1 MKIINHIKALICRIA
16 HPQYESK
23 QFGAIGEH
31 CYIGSDSSLVPEN
44 IYMEDYTIIQNR
56 VNFISYKGKLT
67 IKKYS
72 VISSGCTIIPSTHL
86 PSVGIPFYE
95 QALKHIGDEDR
106 GVFIEEDC
114 WIGANA
120 ILLPGVHIG
129 RGSIVAAG
137 AVVTK
142 DVPPYS
148 VVGGCPAKII
158 TSKFSKDDVIAHE
171 IAIYS
176 CSERMKLLEIEE
188 IFKKYFE
195 GKVPLKKN
203 ITF

>member
-1 MKIINHIKALICRIA
+1 MA
-16 HPQYESK
+16 HPHYDIN
-23 QFGAIGEH
+23 QFGAIGQH
-31 CYIGSDSSLVPEN
+31 CYIGSDSLLVPEN
-44 IYMEDYTIIQNR
+44 IYMEDYSIIQNK

-86 PSVGIPFYE
+86 PTVGVTFYN
-95 QALKHIGDEDR
+95 QALNHVGDEDR
-106 GVFIEEDC
+106 GVFIDEDC

-158 TSKFSKDDVIAHE
+158 TSKFSKEDVISHE
-171 IAIYS
+171 TAIYPH
-176 CSERMKLLEIEE
+176 SERMKLSDIDY
-188 IFKKYFE
+188 IFNTYFQD
-195 GKVPLKKN
+195 KLPLRKN
-203 ITF
+203 QTL